1 MEVVQR
7 KPDEE
12 YNVVVI
18 GSGAAGM
25 ASALAASEPGMKVVL
40 LENRECSEV
49 ANSDRGVSLRAD
61 RNHKEAPK
69 PRTLALYFAAGI
81 VGHRFRKDAPAA
93 SFFG

>member
-1 MEVVQR
+1 MEVAQR

-40 LENRECSEV
+40 LENHRKFGSKH
-49 ANSDRGVSLRAD
+49 R
-61 RNHKEAPK
+61 RNE
-69 PRTLALYFAAGI
+69 
-81 VGHRFRKDAPAA
+81 
-93 SFFG
+93 